1 MIEIIDNILLVVSI
15 LLIFLVL
22 NQNDTSK
29 ELLKSQNSS
38 SVENPLETFTWISFI
53 LIFICLLIKIK
64 TNFN

>member
-1 MIEIIDNILLVVSI
+1 VIDIVNNILFLTSI
-15 LLIFLVL
+15 IVIFLIL

-29 ELLKSQNSS
+29 ELLKSQNASS
-38 SVENPLETFTWISFI
+38 AENPLETFTWIGLI